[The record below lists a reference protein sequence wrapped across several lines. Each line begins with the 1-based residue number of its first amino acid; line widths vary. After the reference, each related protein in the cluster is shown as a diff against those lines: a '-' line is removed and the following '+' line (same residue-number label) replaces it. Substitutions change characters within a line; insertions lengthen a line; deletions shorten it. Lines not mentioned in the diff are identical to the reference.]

1 MRNETPRAFVGT
13 TTFTVTGMCCEH
25 CRCAVTDAIQRIP
38 GVDTVTVELVSGTSA
53 VTASSPVDRADI
65 AAAVAEAGH
74 HLDS

>member
-1 MRNETPRAFVGT
+1 MRNETPRTFVGT

-25 CRCAVTDAIQRIP
+25 CRCAVTDAIHRIS
-38 GVDTVTVELVSGTSA
+38 GVETVTVELETGTSA

-74 HLDS
+74 HLAS